1 MTASLDTLVVAAYV
15 FASTLRIPRS
25 GPAGKVT
32 DHELI
37 ALAACQAIVGI
48 PSDRQFLGVVGRLL
62 PGFFPVLPTQT
73 RYNRRL
79 RRLAPYLTTVQLQIA
94 ELVATGSIRLIDG
107 TLIGCANYAGCKHV
121 SEFAGYAAYGY
132 CRSKSEWVW
141 GVRLILL
148 SDAAGVPM
156 GYTIAPAN
164 EREYEPCFE
173 LASAH
178 PGTILFADKG
188 FWGREF
194 EQTLSLVD
202 VELVTPDKHRLH
214 ERPPAEIAKARIRL
228 IIESVFA
235 NLKRQ
240 MRLENHLA
248 KTIGGLVQRI
258 AQRLLALT
266 LGIYLN
272 ILCGRPPRALAAYD
286 GR

>member
-37 ALAACQAIVGI
+37 ALAVCQAMVGI
-48 PSDRQFLGVVGRLL
+48 PSDRQFLGVIGRLL
-62 PGFFPVLPTQT
+62 PGFFPVLPTQS

-79 RRLAPYLTTVQLQIA
+79 RRLAPYLTTVQLQVA
-94 ELVATGSIRLIDG
+94 ELVATGQVRLVDG
-107 TLIGCANYAGCKHV
+107 TLIGCANYAGCKHI
-121 SEFAGYAAYGY
+121 SDFAGYASYGY
-132 CRSKSEWVW
+132 CASKSEWVW
-141 GVRLILL
+141 GVRLVLL

-164 EREYEPCFE
+164 EREYEPCFQ

-178 PGTILFADKG
+178 PGTTLFADKG
-188 FWGREF
+188 FWGAEF
-194 EQTLSLVD
+194 KQTLDLIDVD
-202 VELVTPDKHRLH
+202 LVTPEKHRLH

-228 IIESVFA
+228 VIESVFS

-240 MRLENHLA
+240 MRLEDHLA

-272 ILCGRPPRALAAYD
+272 AQSGRPLRALAAYD

>member
-272 ILCGRPPRALAAYD
+272 TLCGRPPRALAAYD